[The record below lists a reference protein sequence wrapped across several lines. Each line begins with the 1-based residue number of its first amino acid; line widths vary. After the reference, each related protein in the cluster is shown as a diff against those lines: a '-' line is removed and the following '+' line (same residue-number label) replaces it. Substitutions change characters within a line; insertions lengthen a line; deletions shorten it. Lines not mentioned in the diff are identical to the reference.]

1 MTARDALRRHNPIGW
16 GRRRAPAWITYDDST
31 VRPWGEV
38 SDDDA
43 GALDASHIVVTADRG
58 RPAWLSKEV
67 GDA

>member
-1 MTARDALRRHNPIGW
+1 MAARDSLRRHTTIRR
-16 GRRRAPAWITYDDST
+16 RRRAPAWIAYDDGT
-31 VRPWGEV
+31 VRPWSEV